1 MNIRS
6 QRAVPIALSLA
17 GGVIL
22 GPLLLIGWLYLV
34 DNPID
39 TGVVSWSTVV
49 TDREERDLHLFLA
62 EDERYRLK
70 SVIERIDPLYF
81 RILLAHEDRRFHDHS
96 GVDWP
101 GMVRAFW
108 QLVANGRLVSGGST
122 LTMQTAKL
130 LDPAPRTIASKLNE
144 MQRAITLERRFNK
157 EQILTL
163 YTGLTPYGGNVE
175 GIEMGSRAWFGKPP
189 LHLTPA
195 EAALLVALPQSP
207 EWLRPDR
214 HPNRAQSAR
223 NRILRVARDRGVL
236 SDDEMHSA
244 MLSPIPTQKHPPPRI
259 AHHLAWRV
267 KGEGERVQTTLD
279 HDLQQDLERIAL
291 DTPLPDGTN
300 LAILIADAPS
310 GELLGYVGSKNYFN
324 SRNAGAFDF
333 ATAVRS
339 PGSTLKPFIYG
350 LAESLHLIHP
360 NTLIT
365 DEPVSYAGY
374 RPENLD
380 YRFRGEITA
389 ADALRLSLNIPAVKV
404 LDRLSPGRFTSSLEQ
419 AGIVLENGK
428 GLPIALGG
436 AGLTLE
442 KLVELYTA
450 LAREGEVQPI
460 GFLMGK
466 EQGKPRRLL
475 DKTSTRHINW
485 ALAKT
490 GTPAHRLGGTAS
502 KREIAFKTGTGPGGS
517 DALAIGTDGR
527 YIIGVWTG
535 TVTGEPLPGNRGLRN
550 AAPLLHRLF
559 DRYHEGEL
567 KLARPDKAPPLLAR
581 LESSAQDLQRLQMEI
596 LFPASGTTIKQ
607 RKGRSHIPLTLKNA
621 SYPIVRTINGS
632 RLEIINNPKELAMTI
647 TQPGTYRLSLVDR
660 NGASGR
666 SVFNVL
672 LYQP

>member
-259 AHHLAWRV
+259 AHHLA
-267 KGEGERVQTTLD
+267 
-279 HDLQQDLERIAL
+279 
-291 DTPLPDGTN
+291 
-300 LAILIADAPS
+300 
-310 GELLGYVGSKNYFN
+310 
-324 SRNAGAFDF
+324 
-333 ATAVRS
+333 
-339 PGSTLKPFIYG
+339 
-350 LAESLHLIHP
+350 
-360 NTLIT
+360 
-365 DEPVSYAGY
+365 
-374 RPENLD
+374 
-380 YRFRGEITA
+380 
-389 ADALRLSLNIPAVKV
+389 
-404 LDRLSPGRFTSSLEQ
+404 
-419 AGIVLENGK
+419 
-428 GLPIALGG
+428 
-436 AGLTLE
+436 
-442 KLVELYTA
+442 
-450 LAREGEVQPI
+450 
-460 GFLMGK
+460 
-466 EQGKPRRLL
+466 
-475 DKTSTRHINW
+475 
-485 ALAKT
+485 
-490 GTPAHRLGGTAS
+490 
-502 KREIAFKTGTGPGGS
+502 
-517 DALAIGTDGR
+517 
-527 YIIGVWTG
+527 
-535 TVTGEPLPGNRGLRN
+535 
-550 AAPLLHRLF
+550 
-559 DRYHEGEL
+559 
-567 KLARPDKAPPLLAR
+567 
-581 LESSAQDLQRLQMEI
+581 
-596 LFPASGTTIKQ
+596 
-607 RKGRSHIPLTLKNA
+607 
-621 SYPIVRTINGS
+621 
-632 RLEIINNPKELAMTI
+632 
-647 TQPGTYRLSLVDR
+647 
-660 NGASGR
+660 
-666 SVFNVL
+666 
-672 LYQP
+672 